1 MSIYKTYTPEQLE
14 EHFSNFIIKSISFSK
29 TAQFSRN
36 EKAFEM
42 IYIYGYHTKSPS
54 SGVSGNAYHEI
65 SNYWRAKQ
73 KGITLS
79 LPELEKIAYDYI
91 EDVPANKWKLQ
102 ITTPTITEAKNKA
115 IKTTTSL
122 LSNFYKEKSVYED
135 HIAKVLDVEVS
146 STDFLTING
155 VDIPLPFN
163 TVIDLVFES
172 HDGKIIIVD
181 HKSKAKFS
189 SEEELRLSIGKQAI
203 AYVKAYEAYSGLVV
217 DEVWFCENKYSKN
230 QNGASQLN
238 MFRVVLDNDTRAL
251 YEDLLYENVKRV
263 IEAVSNPDY
272 VYLINDSDNLVD
284 RAELYEFWAKTRIS
298 EIEEFDID
306 ETEVNKEMVKKRLR
320 KIRDSS
326 TKTITPKIIK
336 QFKSNAASFIKYDL
350 NTTDMTQEQ
359 KIEHVLRTFVGSVAV
374 AKTLEG
380 YSSNTYLLE
389 IGAGVKIGSIQKFSL
404 DIANQLNV
412 NNVRISNNLTVYE
425 GKSYLAIETSKKRDK
440 DLIWDESE
448 LSGMK
453 IPIGKDNLGNTL
465 YWDLDNQSTPH
476 LLVGG
481 STGSGKSVLI
491 NSTLNYVLK
500 AGIKDVFIFDPKYEF
515 EEMRDY
521 GIEVYNDIEEIE
533 IITQLL
539 VERME
544 QKVKA
549 KDSSKVLIVFDEYA
563 DAIIAAGKKSTIDVN
578 IKRILQKG
586 RSSGFRV
593 LAATQRAST
602 KVISGD
608 TKVNFPINICFRVP
622 KAVDSKV
629 MIDEEGAETLAGK
642 GDGLV
647 KSPEYPDLVRF
658 QAFYKPQ
665 VQTA

>member
-14 EHFSNFIIKSISFSK
+14 ALNNDFIVSSWSYSK
-29 TAQFSRN
+29 IAQFARN

-42 IYIYGYHTKSPS
+42 IYIYGYQSKSS
-54 SGVSGNAYHEI
+54 ATTVAGNAYHEAL
-65 SNYWRAKQ
+65 SQYFNAK
-73 KGITLS
+73 KEGVVLT
-79 LPELEKIAYDYI
+79 LPELEYFAFEYI
-91 EDVPANKWKLQ
+91 EGVDANKWKLQ
-102 ITTPTITEAKNKA
+102 KTTPTIAESKLKA
-115 IKTTTSL
+115 IKTVTAL
-122 LSNFYKEKSVYED
+122 LANFYTEKSVYED
-135 HIAKVLDVEVS
+135 HVSKILDVEIS
-146 STDFLTING
+146 LSEYLTVNG
-155 VDIPLPFN
+155 VDIPIPCNF
-163 TVIDLVFES
+163 VIDLVFID
-172 HDGKIIIVD
+172 HDGRTIIVD
-181 HKSKAKFS
+181 HKTKS
-189 SEEELRLSIGKQAI
+189 SYTPDDELSLSIGKQGMT
-203 AYVKAYEAYSGLVV
+203 YVKGYESYSGILV
-217 DEVWFCENKYSKN
+217 DEIWFTENKYSKN
-230 QNGASQLN
+230 KNDDPQIRVY
-238 MFRVVLDNDTRAL
+238 RVVLDEDTRKL
-251 YEDLLYENVKRV
+251 YEVLLYEPLKRMV
-263 IEAVSNPDY
+263 EAVNDPDY
-272 VYLINDSDNLVD
+272 VYVINDNDNFVD
-284 RAELYEFWAKTRIS
+284 RAELYEFWAKTMIS
-298 EIEEFDID
+298 EIDEFDID
-306 ETEVNKEMVKKRLR
+306 ESKRDLIEKRTR
-320 KIRDSS
+320 KIRDASIS
-326 TKTITPKIIK
+326 NINPKVIK
-336 QFKSNAASFIKYDL
+336 QFKANAAQFIQYDL
-350 NTTDMTQEQ
+350 STTDMTQTQ
-359 KIEHVLRTFVGSVAV
+359 KIEHVLRTFGHSVAV
-374 AKTLEG
+374 AHILEG

-389 IGAGVKIGSIQKFSL
+389 VGPGVKIGSIQKFSL

-491 NSTLNYVLK
+491 NSTLNYAIK

-544 QKVKA
+544 QKVKT